1 MKRLPVAPEDRRTIA
16 DWFARWGDLVANVD
30 FRHAREMFVE
40 DIVSFGSKVEMVVSR
55 EALEAQQWR
64 AIWPSIE
71 DYRYDLDTLEV
82 VVSPDRLMAM
92 GAVIFRSTGLHQDGS
107 RFSRP
112 GRATVTLMR
121 TTLDAP
127 WLGTHTHVSLTPG
140 TPAPSYGKRPAAM

>member
-1 MKRLPVAPEDRRTIA
+1 
-16 DWFARWGDLVANVD
+16 
-30 FRHAREMFVE
+30 
-40 DIVSFGSKVEMVVSR
+40 
-55 EALEAQQWR
+55 
-64 AIWPSIE
+64 
-71 DYRYDLDTLEV
+71 
-82 VVSPDRLMAM
+82 M

>member
-1 MKRLPVAPEDRRTIA
+1 
-16 DWFARWGDLVANVD
+16 
-30 FRHAREMFVE
+30 
-40 DIVSFGSKVEMVVSR
+40 MVVSR

-71 DYRYDLDTLEV
+71 DYRYDLATLEV

-107 RFSRP
+107 HFSRP

-127 WLGTHTHVSLTPG
+127 SLGTHTPVSLTPG
-140 TPAPSYGKRPAAM
+140 TPATSYGKRPEVV